1 MSPITIM
8 DAVSGGPYSGSAG
21 FRCSSAASLESGA
34 FRVKPVAAN
43 INPVSADINI
53 SFNRV
58 FLISE
63 LQK

>member
-1 MSPITIM
+1 MT
-8 DAVSGGPYSGSAG
+8 DAVSGGPYNGIAG
-21 FRCSSAASLESGA
+21 FRRPSVASLESGD

-58 FLISE
+58 FLFSE